1 MYLDTVS
8 WQKRLVVVYAI
19 LQAVLA
25 VVLALVRTI
34 TDSSFVVVIHHGLI
48 LSQSRLPPGLQRLAN
63 RALFFQARTPRS
75 SLRFVLPCVHPL

>member
-25 VVLALVRTI
+25 VVMALVRTT
-34 TDSSFVVVIHHGLI
+34 TDVIHCGLI

-63 RALFFQARTPRS
+63 RALFF
-75 SLRFVLPCVHPL
+75 